1 MIAIIQRVKHARVH
15 VNGTTT
21 GAIQQGFLVL
31 LGITHEDGEKELD
44 WLSRKIL
51 KLRIFADEA
60 GKMNRSIQDI
70 DGEIL
75 LVSQFTLHANTKKG
89 NRPSFVAAARP
100 EHAEPLYE
108 KMIERLNAG
117 LNKAVQTGV
126 FGAEMQVELCNDGP
140 VTIPIDTE
148 DYF

>member
-1 MIAIIQRVKHARVH
+1 MIAIIQRVTQASVS
-15 VNGTTT
+15 VNGSTT
-21 GAIQQGFLVL
+21 GAIQRGMLVL

-44 WLSRKIL
+44 WLGRKIL
-51 KLRIFADEA
+51 NLRIFPDEA
-60 GKMNRSIQDI
+60 GKMNRSVQAI

-75 LVSQFTLHANTKKG
+75 LVSQFTLHANTRKG

-108 KMIERLNAG
+108 KMIARLDTELA
-117 LNKAVQTGV
+117 KPVQTGV
-126 FGAEMQVELCNDGP
+126 FGAAMQVELCNDGP